1 LTNQQPDRE
10 SFLAPFRVEQT
21 LQLAVLKHIAMS
33 THSGRDCYSKADTG
47 RHLVQEA
54 VSPSGACSAD

>member
-1 LTNQQPDRE
+1 
-10 SFLAPFRVEQT
+10 

-54 VSPSGACSAD
+54 VSPPGACSAD